1 MIPPMKL
8 KLGTTSMGSSHQAQ
22 ETCSRDTNSFLSLE
36 TDVPHSG
43 QNTASL
49 RIAARQALQ
58 EYKGFAQYW
67 QKLASGVFLP
77 HVGHLTVSAILR
89 SRILLNRL
97 DVNIVGVFC
106 HRLAV
111 VLY

>member
-77 HVGHLTVSAILR
+77 HDSM
-89 SRILLNRL
+89 SILLAYFAIDLLWYYTNL
-97 DVNIVGVFC
+97 D
-106 HRLAV
+106 
-111 VLY
+111 